1 MKKILTGTVLAAAIL
16 MAHTAAAQE
25 QLDFSSP
32 SIPGAGNIAEEG
44 TVQSGHSISASII
57 GLEYSYEQPLGGYW
71 SVIFRAG
78 LSPQLNAIQIKTE
91 SNTVSDGSYSYSTSK
106 SNTTYYFLPL
116 PGLTIE
122 PRYYLNMTQRML
134 RGKKTANNSANFIAV
149 KCNLN
154 IGMNASVV
162 PVYGIRRGG
171 SHWFR
176 EYTIGGGYH
185 TLGRTFLPHAN
196 FRIGYTF

>member
-1 MKKILTGTVLAAAIL
+1 MKKILTWAVLAAAFFI
-16 MAHTAAAQE
+16 AQTAIAQE

-32 SIPGAGNIAEEG
+32 SIPGAGIIAEEG
-44 TVQSGHSISASII
+44 TVQPGHSVSACII

-71 SVIFRAG
+71 SMIFRAG
-78 LSPQLNAIQIKTE
+78 LSPQLNAILIKSE
-91 SNTVSDGSYSYSTSK
+91 SETVSNGSYSYTTSK
-106 SNTTYYFLPL
+106 SNTTLYFLPL

-134 RGKKTANNSANFIAV
+134 RGKKTANNSADFIAV

-154 IGMNASVV
+154 IGLNASII

-176 EYTIGGGYH
+176 EYTIGVGYH
-185 TLGRTFLPHAN
+185 TLGNTLLPHAN